1 MAKFFIHRP
10 IFAWVIA
17 LMIMLAGL
25 LSIINLPVSQYPSI
39 APPAISITAT
49 YPGASAK
56 TIEDSVTQIIET
68 KMKGID
74 NLMYMKSS
82 SEGIGTST
90 VTLTFSAGTD
100 PDIAQMQVQNK
111 LQLATPLLP
120 EAVQRQGVKVAK
132 AVMNF
137 MQVVMFVSEDGSMSA
152 IDLED
157 YMVSHVEDAL
167 SRVEGVG
174 DVILFGSQY
183 AMRIWVD
190 PYKLHQYGLTP
201 TDVVN
206 AIRAENAEV
215 AAGQLGAAPAASD
228 QPINVTVNL
237 QNRLRTPDEFGA
249 IFLKNDTTGASVRL
263 RDVARVEIGSESYEQ
278 AARHNGKPAAGLAI
292 KLATNANALNTAEAV
307 QTKLDELAP
316 FFPQGMRAFVAFD
329 STPFVRI
336 SINNVV
342 QTLAEAVLLVFL
354 VMYLFLQNFRA
365 TLIPTI
371 AVPVVLLGT
380 FGVLAV
386 FGYSINTLT
395 LFAMVLAIGLLVDDA
410 IVVVENVERVMH
422 EEGLSPKQA
431 TLKSMQQITGALVG
445 IATVLSAV
453 FIPMAFFS
461 GSAGVIYRQ
470 FSVTIVAAMV
480 LSVIVAV
487 VLSPALSA
495 TLLKPVDRQQKP
507 QRGFFAWF
515 NRMFDRGTNGYSK
528 GIGGVIKRPV
538 RSMMVYLLLV
548 GGAVFLYMTTPTG
561 FLPDED
567 QGQVMAQI
575 MLPPGATQAQTM
587 KQIEAMEQHFL
598 GQEGDAIQDLVT
610 VLGFN
615 FSGTGQNTAS
625 AFISLKDWKQRPG
638 AEMSSDAIV
647 NRANQVFF
655 QIKEAWV
662 VAFGPA
668 AVAELGNSKGFD
680 VFLQDT
686 GGNGRD
692 ALYGARDQILG
703 MSQEEPSLAVV
714 RPNGQE
720 RAPVLRVDVDREKAG
735 ALGLSLGDIN
745 STLSAA
751 WGSAYVD
758 DFINQGKVK
767 KVYLQAEDQYRQTP
781 DDLTAWTVRNAR
793 GDMVPFSSFASTR
806 WELASP
812 KLERYNGV
820 PAVELLGENAPGWTT
835 GQAMASME
843 KLEELLPP
851 GNKLEWTGL
860 SYEEKASGQQ
870 TLMLYALSLLV
881 VFLCLAAL
889 YESWAIPLSVML
901 VVPLGV
907 LGTLLAAS
915 MRGMPSDIYFQVGL
929 LTIIGLSAKN
939 AILIVEF
946 AKELVEQGV
955 SVFEATVKAARMRLR
970 PILMTSLAFGFGVL
984 PLAISTG
991 AGSGS
996 QNAIGTGVLGG
1007 MISATLLGI
1016 FFVPLF
1022 FVLVQGRKSK
1032 TVTKETPT
1040 GEQLAL
1046 GDAS

>member
-1 MAKFFIHRP
+1 MASFFIHRP

-17 LMIMLAGL
+17 LMIMLAGV
-25 LSIINLPVSQYPSI
+25 LSVLNLPISQYPSI

-56 TIEDSVTQIIET
+56 TIEDSVTRIIET

-74 NLMYMKSS
+74 NLMYMKSA

-90 VTLTFSAGTD
+90 ITLTFAAGTD

-137 MQVVMFVSEDGSMSA
+137 MQVVMFVSDDGSMSA

-157 YMVSHVEDAL
+157 YMVSHVEDQL
-167 SRVEGVG
+167 SRVKGVG

-183 AMRIWVD
+183 AMRVWVD
-190 PYKLHQYGLTP
+190 PYKLRQYGLTLS
-201 TDVVN
+201 DVSN
-206 AIRAENAEV
+206 AIRAENAEI
-215 AAGQLGAAPAASD
+215 AAGQLGAAPAVSN

-249 IFLKNDTTGASVRL
+249 IFLKNDASGASVRL

-278 AARHNGKPAAGLAI
+278 AARHNGKPASGLAI
-292 KLATNANALNTAEAV
+292 KLATNANALDTAKAV
-307 QTKLDELAP
+307 QQKLDELAP

-342 QTLAEAVLLVFL
+342 QTLIEAVVLVFL

-380 FGVLAV
+380 FAVLSL

-445 IATVLSAV
+445 IAMVLSAV
-453 FIPMAFFS
+453 FVPMAFFS

-487 VLSPALSA
+487 VLSPALCA
-495 TLLKPVDRQQKP
+495 TLLKPVDPKAKP
-507 QRGFFAWF
+507 QRGFFGWF
-515 NRMFDRGTNGYSK
+515 NRNFDRAASGYAN
-528 GIGGVIKRPV
+528 GIGGVIRRPL
-538 RSMMVYLLLV
+538 RFMLLYVTLIGGV
-548 GGAVFLYMTTPTG
+548 GLLYATTPTG

-587 KQIEAMEQHFL
+587 QQIEAMEKHFL
-598 GQEGDAIQDLVT
+598 ETEGDAIQDLVT

-625 AFISLKDWKQRPG
+625 AFISLKDWSQRPG
-638 AEMSSDAIV
+638 PEMSSDAIV
-647 NRANQVFF
+647 NRANQIFF

-680 VFLQDT
+680 GFLQDT

-692 ALYGARDQILG
+692 ALYAARDQILG
-703 MSQEEPSLAVV
+703 MSQAEPALAVV

-735 ALGLSLGDIN
+735 SFGLSLGDIN
-745 STLSAA
+745 NTLSAA

-767 KVYLQAEDQYRQTP
+767 KVYLQAEAEFRETP
-781 DDLTAWTVRNAR
+781 DDLDVWTVRNIQ
-793 GDMVPFSSFASTR
+793 GDMVPFSTFASTR

-835 GQAMASME
+835 GQAMATME
-843 KLEELLPP
+843 MLSERLPP
-851 GNKLEWTGL
+851 GNTLEWTGL
-860 SYEEKASGQQ
+860 SYEERASGQQ
-870 TLMLYALSLLV
+870 TLLLYLLSLLV

-901 VVPLGV
+901 VVPMGV

-915 MRGMPSDIYFQVGL
+915 LRGMPSDIYFQVGL
-929 LTIIGLSAKN
+929 LTIVGLSAKN

-955 SVFEATVKAARMRLR
+955 SVFDATIKAARMRLR
-970 PILMTSLAFGFGVL
+970 PIIMTSLAFGFGVL
-984 PLAISTG
+984 PLALSTG

-1007 MISATLLGI
+1007 MLSATLLGI
-1016 FFVPLF
+1016 FFIPLF
-1022 FVLVQGRKSK
+1022 FVLVQKGKRHS
-1032 TVTKETPT
+1032 TSGT
-1040 GEQLAL
+1040 GKDSAQGVVGEVA
-1046 GDAS
+1046 

>member
-90 VTLTFSAGTD
+90 VTLTFAAGTD

-157 YMVSHVEDAL
+157 YMVSHVEDVL

-190 PYKLHQYGLTP
+190 PYKLRQYGLTP
-201 TDVVN
+201 RDVVN

-487 VLSPALSA
+487 VLSPALCA
-495 TLLKPVDRQQKP
+495 TLLKPVDRQQES

-515 NRMFDRGTNGYSK
+515 NRMFDCGTHGYSK

-575 MLPPGATQAQTM
+575 MLPPGATQAQTI

-598 GQEGDAIQDLVT
+598 EQEGDAIQDLVT

-655 QIKEAWV
+655 QIKQAWV

-692 ALYGARDQILG
+692 ALYAARDQILG

-745 STLSAA
+745 NTLSAA

-781 DDLTAWTVRNAR
+781 EDLTAWTVRNAR

-812 KLERYNGV
+812 KLERYNGI

-984 PLAISTG
+984 PLAVSTG

-1040 GEQLAL
+1040 GDQLAL

>member
-1 MAKFFIHRP
+1 
-10 IFAWVIA
+10 
-17 LMIMLAGL
+17 MLL
-25 LSIINLPVSQYPSI
+25 
-39 APPAISITAT
+39 
-49 YPGASAK
+49 
-56 TIEDSVTQIIET
+56 
-68 KMKGID
+68 
-74 NLMYMKSS
+74 
-82 SEGIGTST
+82 
-90 VTLTFSAGTD
+90 
-100 PDIAQMQVQNK
+100 
-111 LQLATPLLP
+111 
-120 EAVQRQGVKVAK
+120 
-132 AVMNF
+132 
-137 MQVVMFVSEDGSMSA
+137 
-152 IDLED
+152 
-157 YMVSHVEDAL
+157 
-167 SRVEGVG
+167 VG
-174 DVILFGSQY
+174 
-183 AMRIWVD
+183 
-190 PYKLHQYGLTP
+190 
-201 TDVVN
+201 
-206 AIRAENAEV
+206 RAA
-215 AAGQLGAAPAASD
+215 
-228 QPINVTVNL
+228 
-237 QNRLRTPDEFGA
+237 
-249 IFLKNDTTGASVRL
+249 
-263 RDVARVEIGSESYEQ
+263 
-278 AARHNGKPAAGLAI
+278 
-292 KLATNANALNTAEAV
+292 ALNTAEAV
-307 QTKLDELAP
+307 QAKLDELTP

-354 VMYLFLQNFRA
+354 VMYLFMQNFRA

-380 FGVLAV
+380 FGVLAM

-410 IVVVENVERVMH
+410 IVVVENVECVMH
-422 EEGLSPKQA
+422 EEGLSPKEA
-431 TLKSMQQITGALVG
+431 TLKSMRQITGALVG
-445 IATVLSAV
+445 IAMVLSAV

-470 FSVTIVAAMV
+470 FSVTIVSAMV
-480 LSVIVAV
+480 LSVLVAV
-487 VLSPALSA
+487 VLSPALCA
-495 TLLKPVDRQQKP
+495 TLLKPAGEQQKS
-507 QRGFFAWF
+507 QRGFFGWF
-515 NRMFDRGTNGYSK
+515 NRIFDRGTRGYGSS
-528 GIGGVIKRPV
+528 IGGVIKRPL
-538 RSMMVYLLLV
+538 RFMTLYLLLV
-548 GGAVFLYMTTPTG
+548 GGAAFLYVTTPTG

-587 KQIEAMEQHFL
+587 AQIEAMEQHFL
-598 GQEGDAIQDLVT
+598 ENENESIQDLVT

-625 AFISLKDWKQRPG
+625 AFISLKDWKERPG

-647 NRANQVFF
+647 ARANQVFF
-655 QIKEAWV
+655 QIKDAWV

-692 ALYGARDQILG
+692 ALYSARDQILG
-703 MSQEEPSLAVV
+703 MSQQEAALAVV

-745 STLSAA
+745 NTLSAA

-767 KVYLQAEDQYRQTP
+767 KVYLQAEAQYRESP
-781 DDLTAWTVRNAR
+781 EDLANWSARNVS

-812 KLERYNGV
+812 KLERYNSV

-835 GQAMASME
+835 GQAMESME
-843 KLEELLPP
+843 KLADLLPP
-851 GNKLEWTGL
+851 GNNLEWTGL
-860 SYEEKASGQQ
+860 SYEERASGQQ
-870 TLMLYALSLLV
+870 TLMLYVLSLLV

-901 VVPLGV
+901 VVPLGI
-907 LGTLLAAS
+907 LGTLLAAGL
-915 MRGMPSDIYFQVGL
+915 RGMPSDIYFQVGL
-929 LTIIGLSAKN
+929 LTIVGLSAKN

-955 SVFEATVKAARMRLR
+955 SVFDATVKAARMRLR

-984 PLAISTG
+984 PLALSSG

-1007 MISATLLGI
+1007 MLSATLLGI

-1022 FVLVQGRKSK
+1022 FVLVQGRKPKS
-1032 TVTKETPT
+1032 VPD
-1040 GEQLAL
+1040 GYV
-1046 GDAS
+1046 ASDKLVLEE

>member
-1 MAKFFIHRP
+1 MAKYFIHRP
-10 IFAWVIA
+10 IFAWVVA
-17 LMIMLAGL
+17 LLIMLAGL
-25 LSIINLPVSQYPSI
+25 LSIMSLPIAQYPSI
-39 APPAISITAT
+39 APPAISITAV

-82 SEGIGTST
+82 SEGTGMST
-90 VTLTFSAGTD
+90 VTLTFAAGTD
-100 PDIAQMQVQNK
+100 PNIAQMQVQNK

-132 AVMNF
+132 SVMNF
-137 MQVVMFVSEDGSMSA
+137 MQVVIFVSEDGSMSA

-157 YMVSHVEDAL
+157 YMVSHIEDHI

-183 AMRIWVD
+183 AMRIWID
-190 PYKLHQYGLTP
+190 PYKLQQYSLTP
-201 TDVVN
+201 TDVIN
-206 AIRAENAEV
+206 AIRAENAEI
-215 AAGQLGAAPAASD
+215 AAGQLGAAPAALD
-228 QPINVTVNL
+228 QPINITVNL
-237 QNRLRTPDEFGA
+237 QNRLRTPEEFGSV
-249 IFLKNDTTGASVRL
+249 FLKNDATGASVRL

-292 KLATNANALNTAEAV
+292 KLASNANALDTAEAV
-307 QTKLDELAP
+307 RAKLDELTP
-316 FFPQGMRAFVAFD
+316 FFPQSMRAIVAFD

-342 QTLAEAVLLVFL
+342 HTLVEAVVLVFL
-354 VMYLFLQNFRA
+354 VMFLFLQNFRA

-380 FGVLAV
+380 FGVLAL

-445 IATVLSAV
+445 IAMVLSAV

-470 FSVTIVAAMV
+470 FSVTIVAAMA

-487 VLSPALSA
+487 VLSPALCA
-495 TLLKPVDRQQKP
+495 TLLKPVNPDSKS

-515 NRMFDRGTNGYSK
+515 NRSFDRGSNGYAR
-528 GIGGVIKRPV
+528 GISGVIKRPV
-538 RSMMVYLLLV
+538 RSMLIYLLLI
-548 GGAVFLYMTTPTG
+548 GGAGYLYQVTPTG

-575 MLPPGATQAQTM
+575 MLPPGSTQAQTM
-587 KQIEAMEQHFL
+587 QQIEAMEQHFL
-598 GQEGDAIQDLVT
+598 EKESDAVRDLVT

-625 AFISLKDWKQRPG
+625 AFISLKDWELRPG
-638 AEMSSDAIV
+638 EEMSSNAIV
-647 NRANQVFF
+647 NRANQIFF

-692 ALYGARDQILG
+692 ALYAARNQILG
-703 MSQEEPSLAVV
+703 MSKSEPALAIV

-745 STLSAA
+745 NTLSAA

-767 KVYLQAEDQYRQTP
+767 KVYLQAEAEYRETP
-781 DDLTAWTVRNAR
+781 EDLASWTVRNAN
-793 GDMVPFSSFASTR
+793 GEMVPFSSFTNIR

-812 KLERYNGV
+812 KLERYNGI

-835 GQAMASME
+835 GQAMDSME
-843 KLEELLPP
+843 KLESRLPP
-851 GNKLEWTGL
+851 GNRLEWTGL

-915 MRGMPSDIYFQVGL
+915 LRGMPSDIYFQVGL

-955 SVFEATVKAARMRLR
+955 SVFEATVSAAKMRLR

-984 PLAISTG
+984 PLAISSG

-1007 MISATLLGI
+1007 MLSATLLGI

-1022 FVLVQGRKSK
+1022 FVLVQRGKAK
-1032 TVTKETPT
+1032 TATTEPKNR
-1040 GEQLAL
+1040 EQLVL

>member
-10 IFAWVIA
+10 IFAWVVA

-25 LSIINLPVSQYPSI
+25 LSILNLPVSQYPTI
-39 APPAISITAT
+39 APPAIAITAT

-90 VTLTFSAGTD
+90 VTLTFAAGTD

-120 EAVQRQGVKVAK
+120 EVVQRQGVKVAK

-190 PYKLHQYGLTP
+190 PYKLRQYNLTP
-201 TDVVN
+201 TDVTS

-215 AAGQLGAAPAASD
+215 AAGQLGAAPAAVD
-228 QPINVTVNL
+228 QPLNVTVNL

-249 IFLKNDTTGASVRL
+249 IFLKNEASGASVRL
-263 RDVARVEIGSESYEQ
+263 RDVARIEIGSESYEQ

-307 QTKLDELAP
+307 QAKIDEITP

-380 FGVLAV
+380 FGVLAL

-422 EEGLSPKQA
+422 EEGLSPKEA

-487 VLSPALSA
+487 VLSPALCA
-495 TLLKPVDRQQKP
+495 TLLKPINPHKRP

-515 NRMFDRGTNGYSK
+515 NRIFDQGTNGYARS
-528 GIGGVIKRPV
+528 IGGVIKRPL
-538 RSMMVYLLLV
+538 RFMLFYLLLV
-548 GGAVFLYMTTPTG
+548 GVASYLYVTTPTG

-575 MLPPGATQAQTM
+575 MLPPGATQTQTM
-587 KQIEAMEQHFL
+587 AQIKAMEEHFL
-598 GQEGDAIQDLVT
+598 GQEKEAIQDLVT

-625 AFISLKDWKQRPG
+625 AFISLKDWKERLG

-647 NRANQVFF
+647 ARANEVFL

-680 VFLQDT
+680 LFLQDT

-692 ALYGARDQILG
+692 ALYAARDQILG
-703 MSQEEPSLAVV
+703 MSQKETALAIV

-720 RAPVLRVDVDREKAG
+720 RAPVLRIDVDREKAG

-745 STLSAA
+745 NTLSTA

-767 KVYLQAEDQYRQTP
+767 KVYLQADEKYRGTPED
-781 DDLTAWTVRNAR
+781 LAKWTVRNNS
-793 GDMVPFSSFASTR
+793 GEMVPFSSFAKTR

-835 GQAMASME
+835 GDAMASME
-843 KLEELLPP
+843 KIGGFLPP

-860 SYEEKASGQQ
+860 SYEERASGQQ

-889 YESWAIPLSVML
+889 YESWAIPLSVLL

-915 MRGMPSDIYFQVGL
+915 LTGMPSDIYFQVGL
-929 LTIIGLSAKN
+929 LTIVGLSAKN

-946 AKELVEQGV
+946 AKELVEQGA
-955 SVFEATVKAARMRLR
+955 SILDATVKAARMRLR

-984 PLAISTG
+984 PLALSTG

-1007 MISATLLGI
+1007 MISATLFGV

-1022 FVLVQGRKSK
+1022 FVLVQRSKSEPASDN
-1032 TVTKETPT
+1032 TLVTEEYVLK
-1040 GEQLAL
+1040 
-1046 GDAS
+1046 DA

>member
-1 MAKFFIHRP
+1 MAEFFIHRP

-17 LMIMLAGL
+17 LMIMLVGL
-25 LSIINLPVSQYPSI
+25 LSILNLPVSQYPGI
-39 APPAISITAT
+39 APPSISITAT

-90 VTLTFSAGTD
+90 VTLTFAVGTD

-120 EAVQRQGVKVAK
+120 EAVQRMGVKVAK

-137 MQVVMFVSEDGSMSA
+137 MQVVIFVSEDGSMSA

-167 SRVEGVG
+167 SRVDGVG

-190 PYKLHQYGLTP
+190 PFKLRQYGLTP
-201 TDVVN
+201 TDVTDAV
-206 AIRAENAEV
+206 RAENAEV
-215 AAGQLGAAPAASD
+215 AAGQMGAAPAVAH
-228 QPINVTVNL
+228 QPLNVTVNL
-237 QNRLRTPDEFGA
+237 QNRLRTPEEFGA
-249 IFLKNDTTGASVRL
+249 IFLKNDASGASVRL

-278 AARHNGKPAAGLAI
+278 VARHNGKPAAGLAI
-292 KLATNANALNTAEAV
+292 KLATNANALNTAEALQV
-307 QTKLDELAP
+307 KLDELAP

-342 QTLAEAVLLVFL
+342 KTLGEAVLLVFL

-380 FGVLAV
+380 FGVLAA

-410 IVVVENVERVMH
+410 IIVVENVERVMH
-422 EEGLSPKQA
+422 EDDLLPKEA
-431 TLKSMQQITGALVG
+431 TLKSMRQITGALVG
-445 IATVLSAV
+445 IAMVLSAV

-470 FSVTIVAAMV
+470 FSVTIVSAMV

-487 VLSPALSA
+487 VLSPALCA
-495 TLLKPVDRQQKP
+495 TLLKPVAKQQKS
-507 QRGFFAWF
+507 RGGFFAWF
-515 NRMFDRGTNGYSK
+515 NRMFDRGVDGYSRS
-528 GIGGVIKRPV
+528 IGGVLKRPM
-538 RSMMVYLLLV
+538 RSMMLYLLLV
-548 GGAVFLYMTTPTG
+548 VSAVFLYITTPTG

-567 QGQVMAQI
+567 QGQIMAQI
-575 MLPPGATQAQTM
+575 MLPPGATQVQTM
-587 KQIEAMEQHFL
+587 EQIRAMESHFL
-598 GQEGDAIQDLVT
+598 ENEKASVLDLVT

-625 AFISLKDWKQRPG
+625 AFISLKDWKERPG
-638 AEMSSDAIV
+638 PDMSSDAIV

-686 GGNGRD
+686 GGSGRD
-692 ALYGARDQILG
+692 SLYAARDQILG
-703 MSQEEPSLAVV
+703 MSQQEESLAVV

-745 STLSAA
+745 NTLSAA
-751 WGSAYVD
+751 WGSGYVD

-767 KVYLQAEDQYRQTP
+767 KVYLQAEAQYRESP
-781 DDLTAWTVRNAR
+781 EDLASWTVRNST

-835 GQAMASME
+835 GQAMSSME
-843 KLEELLPP
+843 RLASTLPP
-851 GNKLEWTGL
+851 GNQLEWTGL
-860 SYEEKASGQQ
+860 SYEERASGQQ
-870 TLMLYALSLLV
+870 TMILYALSLLV

-889 YESWAIPLSVML
+889 YESWAIPLSVMM

-929 LTIIGLSAKN
+929 LTIVGLSAKN

-946 AKELVEQGV
+946 ARELVEQGASVV
-955 SVFEATVKAARMRLR
+955 SATVQAARMRLR
-970 PILMTSLAFGFGVL
+970 PIMMTSLAFGCGVL
-984 PLAISTG
+984 PLALSSG

-996 QNAIGTGVLGG
+996 QKAIGTGVLGG
-1007 MISATLLGI
+1007 MLSATILGV

-1022 FVLVQGRKSK
+1022 FVLIQGRKSRSN
-1032 TVTKETPT
+1032 
-1040 GEQLAL
+1040 GL
-1046 GDAS
+1046 DASEREGLVLEDAG